1 MQHTVK
7 HTSNKLLTVA
17 GLFFVLAV
25 VLYSCGGSGYGGGGG
40 TTMTTATVQVVACPV
55 SGTTDISIENSTA
68 AGFNPGS
75 VTIPVNTT
83 VKWTNDDSVQHTV
96 TSTTVP
102 LYGTFNA
109 TVNPGATVCLQ
120 FTSAG
125 TFNYQCTLHPTM
137 IGLVTVQ

>member
-1 MQHTVK
+1 MKQNTIRQ
-7 HTSNKLLTVA
+7 LMLA
-17 GLFFVLAV
+17 GLLVVLAV
-25 VLYSCGGSGYGGGGG
+25 VLNSCGGSGYGGGG
-40 TTMTTATVQVVACPV
+40 TTMATVTVQVVDCPV

-75 VTIPVNTT
+75 VTITVNTT

-102 LYGTFNA
+102 LYGSFNA
-109 TVNPGATVCLQ
+109 TVNPGVTVCLK

-137 IGLVTVQ
+137 TGLVTVQ